1 MTGAATALP
10 IAAEDARRLSL
21 RCGLRGTLREFWAD
35 AAAVGWLRHMAGL
48 PDPADDP
55 GGAAFA
61 WHAEAGGGRLALDA
75 PMLGV
80 QVRGV
85 DPVALAEGL
94 EALGHLASAV
104 TPEAMA
110 EAEATGGAFEAL
122 LPAHLRRAVMT
133 GVGHWPPGV
142 SFAPAGAAAE
152 ARPLPLDADAH
163 RQAQATLEVQDHR
176 PVIPVR
182 SRGPDA

>member
-1 MTGAATALP
+1 MTGAATALHV
-10 IAAEDARRLSL
+10 AAEDARRLPL
-21 RCGLRGTLREFWAD
+21 RRGRHGTLREVWAD
-35 AAAVGWLRHMAGL
+35 AAAVAWLRHMAGL

-55 GGAAFA
+55 GGAALA
-61 WHAEAGGGRLALDA
+61 WHAEADGGRLALDA
-75 PMLGV
+75 PVLGV
-80 QVRGV
+80 HVRGV

-94 EALGHLASAV
+94 EALGDLASTV

-122 LPAHLRRAVMT
+122 LPAHLRRAVMAA
-133 GVGHWPPGV
+133 VGCWPPGV
-142 SFAPAGAAAE
+142 SFAPAEAAAE
-152 ARPLPLDADAH
+152 ARPRPLDVDSH

-182 SRGPDA
+182 SRGSDA